1 MAPFIILM
9 SPKGKKWCTTA
20 IVIVALGISA
30 LLNQVVYPAAGVIS
44 LEDKVDTYC
53 IMFQQTAKYVQEHSG
68 DVTPKE
74 REVLDKVFDYEELQ
88 KAYEP
93 HLADWV
99 KNCLRKQEG
108 STDDPTLPDNTRR
121 QEHGERNP
129 GRSSACRHPATDRH
143 PDRLSGRVPAGRRAA
158 YFVLLPNPT
167 ASCRILPPDTRSSE

>member
-1 MAPFIILM
+1 M

-74 REVLDKVFDYEELQ
+74 REVLDKLFDYEELQ

-93 HLADWV
+93 HLV
-99 KNCLRKQEG
+99 
-108 STDDPTLPDNTRR
+108 
-121 QEHGERNP
+121 
-129 GRSSACRHPATDRH
+129 
-143 PDRLSGRVPAGRRAA
+143 
-158 YFVLLPNPT
+158 
-167 ASCRILPPDTRSSE
+167 